1 MRIGIYNHQHLRG
14 GCPIC
19 TQTYVQGMIADGM
32 KCMNRAKG
40 IYGEDN
46 EFVNYTDLGDY
57 PSDNLPPKRVEVIKT
72 EDGQMWWT
80 AYTSF
85 DEELK
90 GADQVKS
97 TFLSEIGRMFEAA
110 LTVPEIAGIIINP
123 WNRTIMLDKH
133 LIRIIMPD

>member
-57 PSDNLPPKRVEVIKT
+57 PPLHVITSYLP
-72 EDGQMWWT
+72 
-80 AYTSF
+80 S
-85 DEELK
+85 
-90 GADQVKS
+90 
-97 TFLSEIGRMFEAA
+97 LSKMC
-110 LTVPEIAGIIINP
+110 
-123 WNRTIMLDKH
+123 
-133 LIRIIMPD
+133 

>member
-46 EFVNYTDLGDY
+46 EFVNYTDLGD
-57 PSDNLPPKRVEVIKT
+57 
-72 EDGQMWWT
+72 
-80 AYTSF
+80 
-85 DEELK
+85 
-90 GADQVKS
+90 
-97 TFLSEIGRMFEAA
+97 
-110 LTVPEIAGIIINP
+110 
-123 WNRTIMLDKH
+123 
-133 LIRIIMPD
+133 

>member
-46 EFVNYTDLGDY
+46 EFVIIQIQEITHPRILNV
-57 PSDNLPPKRVEVIKT
+57 PAS
-72 EDGQMWWT
+72 ED
-80 AYTSF
+80 
-85 DEELK
+85 
-90 GADQVKS
+90 
-97 TFLSEIGRMFEAA
+97 
-110 LTVPEIAGIIINP
+110 
-123 WNRTIMLDKH
+123 
-133 LIRIIMPD
+133 

>member
-32 KCMNRAKG
+32 KRMNRAKC

-57 PSDNLPPKRVEVIKT
+57 PSENLERPGFRRLMKDIEDLDMIQHKHSLIMIKKNINQKET
-72 EDGQMWWT
+72 QFLL
-80 AYTSF
+80 YY
-85 DEELK
+85 DEKWDCKLFFEL
-90 GADQVKS
+90 
-97 TFLSEIGRMFEAA
+97 
-110 LTVPEIAGIIINP
+110 
-123 WNRTIMLDKH
+123 
-133 LIRIIMPD
+133 

>member
-57 PSDNLPPKRVEVIKT
+57 PSENLERPGFRRLMKDIEDLDMIQHKHSLIMIKKNINQKKTQFRYCCNHTRQNHNRYRSSHGNIPDNPQT
-72 EDGQMWWT
+72 
-80 AYTSF
+80 
-85 DEELK
+85 
-90 GADQVKS
+90 
-97 TFLSEIGRMFEAA
+97 
-110 LTVPEIAGIIINP
+110 
-123 WNRTIMLDKH
+123 
-133 LIRIIMPD
+133 